1 MFPCPTP
8 ERFGGNRTAD
18 YGGTGELK
26 RRDSRITPC
35 AAVALSAAAGLAR
48 IRLDR
53 RARKQSVFQHGQEKL
68 FGCWRG
74 VVGIIKPT
82 YRPGSLEEFIRLL
95 PEGIGVIP
103 KFVDV
108 REGLEKEFVDA
119 FALAEKIIGEL
130 AEMKV
135 DLIHPEGAPLFVQ
148 KGYSRSGII
157 VREWEE
163 KYSIPIVTTGM
174 VLVEAAKA
182 LGINKLLA
190 ISSFDDGNSGGRL
203 AKYSSY
209 FSDAGFQVPAVER
222 FPVAFTEIG
231 SVSPSEA
238 IRLCAKTLF
247 PIFDSDG
254 ICLIGSGW
262 RMLDVVP
269 LLEQDLQIPVVCAV
283 AARVWAI
290 QKRLHVR
297 QPVKGRGMLLE
308 KCRRPRPTR
317 VRPW

>member
-1 MFPCPTP
+1 M
-8 ERFGGNRTAD
+8 
-18 YGGTGELK
+18 
-26 RRDSRITPC
+26 
-35 AAVALSAAAGLAR
+35 
-48 IRLDR
+48 
-53 RARKQSVFQHGQEKL
+53 ARKNFSGS
-68 FGCWRG
+68 WRG

-108 REGLEKEFVDA
+108 REGLEREFVDG
-119 FALAEKIIGEL
+119 FAVAEKFIAEL

-148 KGYSRSGII
+148 KGYGRSEEI
-157 VREWEE
+157 VRELEE
-163 KYSIPIVTTGM
+163 KYSIPVVTTGM
-174 VLVEAAKA
+174 VLVEAARA
-182 LGINKLLA
+182 LGIKRLLV

-209 FSDAGFQVPAVER
+209 FSDAGFHVQAVEG
-222 FPVAFTEIG
+222 FPVAFSDIG
-231 SVSPSEA
+231 SVSPHEA
-238 IRLCAKTLF
+238 YAFARKLF
-247 PIFDSDG
+247 LKFPHSDG

-262 RMLDVVP
+262 RVLDVVP
-269 LLEQDLQIPVVCAV
+269 LLEQDFQIPVVCAV

-297 QPVKGRGMLLE
+297 QPVKGRGILLE
-308 KCRRPRPTR
+308 TMP
-317 VRPW
+317 

>member
-1 MFPCPTP
+1 MAKKNFS
-8 ERFGGNRTAD
+8 G
-18 YGGTGELK
+18 
-26 RRDSRITPC
+26 S
-35 AAVALSAAAGLAR
+35 
-48 IRLDR
+48 
-53 RARKQSVFQHGQEKL
+53 
-68 FGCWRG
+68 WRG

-108 REGLEKEFVDA
+108 REGLEREFVDG
-119 FALAEKIIGEL
+119 FAVAEKLIAEL

-148 KGYSRSGII
+148 KGYQRSEEI
-157 VREWEE
+157 VKELEE
-163 KYSIPIVTTGM
+163 KYSIPVVTTGM
-174 VLVEAAKA
+174 VLVEAARA
-182 LGINKLLA
+182 LGIKKLLV

-209 FSDAGFQVPAVER
+209 FSDAGFHVQAVEG
-222 FPVAFTEIG
+222 FPVAFSDIG
-231 SVSPSEA
+231 SVSPHEA
-238 IRLCAKTLF
+238 YAFARQLLLKY
-247 PIFDSDG
+247 PYSDG

-262 RMLDVVP
+262 RVLDVVP
-269 LLEQDLQIPVVCAV
+269 LLEQDYQIPVVCAV

-297 QPVKGRGMLLE
+297 QPFNGRGILLE
-308 KCRRPRPTR
+308 SMP
-317 VRPW
+317 